1 MRKKNCRTGRGMYM
15 GWALALI
22 YLVWGMNWVVMKT
35 ANLYFP
41 STQFVAYRFAVGA
54 AGRLRHGLPAAWR

>member
-1 MRKKNCRTGRGMYM
+1 MYM

-54 AGRLRHGLPAAWR
+54 ASRLRHGLRAAWR